1 VRRRPRALAAAGAAG
16 LAALAIAGCGTSSSS
31 SSASTAVTV
40 TGRTLTIFVSEP
52 HDIASNPAALD
63 VVDAEKLAFAAG
75 HGQVHDFKLQ
85 LQTDSAAQ
93 LSDNARAA
101 IIDPSTIA
109 YMGEIEPG
117 TSDQTVGI
125 TNALDVLQVS
135 PTDNALELSTSTP
148 AVSGGPK
155 SFFESWS
162 TYGRTFARL
171 VPSGSEEARAQVA
184 EMRALGISSVYVASD
199 SSDYGRALADAV
211 AADAHGAGI
220 TVTHSPAAA
229 GAIFYA
235 AQTPATAARY
245 FNRVGAQAPS
255 AKLFGPSSLNFG
267 SFASLLSPTVAPRV
281 YVSIPGYLP
290 KDLTAAGR
298 AYLAAFR
305 LAYHHSP
312 NVEAIFGYAA
322 MSALLHVLAREG
334 AAANDRTADVKE
346 FLAQRNASS
355 LLGSYSID
363 SAGNSNLNAFVF
375 ARVRGG
381 RLVPFAAAPQG

>member
-1 VRRRPRALAAAGAAG
+1 MRRRPRALAAAGAAG
-16 LAALAIAGCGTSSSS
+16 LAALVIAGCGTSSSS
-31 SSASTAVTV
+31 ASSSTAVTV
-40 TGRTLTIFVSEP
+40 TGHTLTIFLSDP
-52 HDIASNPAALD
+52 HNIKGDPAALD
-63 VVDAEKLAFAAG
+63 VAEAEQLAFAAG

-85 LQTDSAAQ
+85 LQTDAAAQ

-101 IIDPSTIA
+101 IIYPSTVA
-109 YMGEIEPG
+109 YIGEIEPG

-125 TNALDVLQVS
+125 TNALDILQVS

-171 VPSGSEEARAQVA
+171 VPSGSEEARAQIA

-211 AADAHGAGI
+211 AADAHAAGI
-220 TVTHSPAAA
+220 TVTHSAAAA
-229 GAIFYA
+229 GAIFYG
-235 AQTPATAARY
+235 AQTPATAAHY
-245 FNRVGAQAPS
+245 FNRVAAQAPG

-267 SFASLLSPTVAPRV
+267 PFATLLSSAAAPRV

-290 KDLTAAGR
+290 KDLTPAGR
-298 AYLAAFR
+298 AFVAAFR
-305 LAYHHSP
+305 SHYHHSP

-322 MSALLHVLAREG
+322 MSALLHVLAHEG

-346 FLAQRNASS
+346 FLAQRKASS
-355 LLGSYSID
+355 LLGTYSIN

-375 ARVRGG
+375 AHVRGG